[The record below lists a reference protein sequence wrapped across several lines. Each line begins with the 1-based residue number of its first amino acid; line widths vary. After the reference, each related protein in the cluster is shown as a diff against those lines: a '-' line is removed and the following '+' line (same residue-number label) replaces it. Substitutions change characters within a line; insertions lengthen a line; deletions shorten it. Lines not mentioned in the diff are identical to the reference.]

1 MPDRTWLG
9 RLLAASFMLMASGG
23 CTSAQ
28 AAIYGKLMF
37 GVMVAFLVATPIVF
51 YREWRRRRGR

>member
-1 MPDRTWLG
+1 MPGRTRLG
-9 RLLAASFMLMASGG
+9 HLLAAPFMLIAIGG

-37 GVMVAFLVATPIVF
+37 GVMIAFLVVTPIVF
-51 YREWRRRRGR
+51 YREWRRRRGP